1 MTNDEGERPLWQNT
15 TTTGCD
21 QNSFADGTSVCES
34 KNYFQ
39 INFKE
44 CYAHLY
50 GYWSKSM
57 NSYTFKIAVAA
68 TSTLKNCCILVST
81 EDNQHKFSASR
92 HLRNYQ
98 VYLAKRQGISLACFP
113 HEGFRVQLD
122 NDFFVQTCRELW
134 ILLDQ
139 LMYSLFLHMPFNA
152 TLRGHLAL
160 CFRHRSKRLHL
171 PQKNGSLPQ
180 PPQNIEK
187 GKHMNV
193 VTNNL

>member
-152 TLRGHLAL
+152 TLRGHLGL
-160 CFRHRSKRLHL
+160 VFST
-171 PQKNGSLPQ
+171 SLKAA
-180 PPQNIEK
+180 PPATKKWKPSAAPPEHWK
-187 GKHMNV
+187 GKTHECSDQ
-193 VTNNL
+193 